1 MKIAVLITGDVRDC
15 FVKDLIKNIFK
26 HYDVFCGSY
35 IRHKTYISNITKNS
49 YLVDDKNDIR
59 LPDGIRKEDVQINML
74 QWLHLDNIIKNFE
87 KQLMN
92 YDIILKYRFDYLIQD
107 KNFLNKISIKPNT
120 LFYHS
125 DQVFYSDSLTF
136 IKTFKTYYD
145 NIKNYAYYDNKFGI
159 WWPSDQSL
167 KLHLSKINVIQ
178 KPLQFNNGKI
188 IRGSFIKKV
197 GDGKKKFITN

>member
-1 MKIAVLITGDVRDC
+1 MKIAVIITGDVRDC

-35 IRHKTYISNITKNS
+35 IRHEKYISNITKN
-49 YLVDDKNDIR
+49 YCLIDEKNDIR
-59 LPDGIRKEDVQINML
+59 LPDGIKKEHMQINML
-74 QWLHLDNIIKNFE
+74 QWLHLDNIIKKFE

-92 YDIILKYRFDYLIQD
+92 YDIILKYRFDYLIQN
-107 KNFLNKISIKPNT
+107 KNFINKISIKPNT

-145 NIKNYAYYDNKFGI
+145 NIKNYAYYNNKFGI
-159 WWPSDQSL
+159 WWGSDQSFKLYL
-167 KLHLSKINVIQ
+167 KQNNVIQ
-178 KPLQFNNGKI
+178 KPLQFNNGII
-188 IRGSFIKKV
+188 IRGSFKKKD
-197 GDGKKKFITN
+197 GDGKNKFIIN